1 MTCLW
6 LTVAAQAQPL
16 ESVYFLLEKWLGL
29 VPLFVSF
36 DSLLSRG
43 HNVERLG
50 SDQSEMRPMIS
61 PKRTA
66 TAEYVIRLLAELSG
80 PATRHILERE
90 FSVFGK
96 AEYEELSGISV
107 SHIYNLRRSK

>member
-50 SDQSEMRPMIS
+50 SDQIEMRPMIS

-66 TAEYVIRLLAELSG
+66 SAEYVIRLLAEVDCARGEKNLF
-80 PATRHILERE
+80 HI
-90 FSVFGK
+90 
-96 AEYEELSGISV
+96 V
-107 SHIYNLRRSK
+107 SRSSSLRFIKDEIRAW